1 MTAETL
7 GKLSQ
12 KTIWAS
18 LEKRRLWKNFSQYY
32 SVTHSGWYSK
42 IHHIFRYCKWDF
54 VRDFCPSCSSSTHW
68 AAIRFLL
75 AFSILLSPISIKWKK
90 INTGPRLG
98 LKYYIWGAKIITTA
112 PAEEEEEALVDA
124 LNLIVPSFCLPTFL
138 PWYPRKTLS
147 DFPSEMSH
155 CKCMRA

>member
-1 MTAETL
+1 MFQLDSL
-7 GKLSQ
+7 GSN
-12 KTIWAS
+12 T
-18 LEKRRLWKNFSQYY
+18 FSTSFLY
-32 SVTHSGWYSK
+32 SPVTHFHK
-42 IHHIFRYCKWDF
+42 
-54 VRDFCPSCSSSTHW
+54 VE
-68 AAIRFLL
+68 
-75 AFSILLSPISIKWKK
+75 K

-112 PAEEEEEALVDA
+112 PAEEEEALVDA

-155 CKCMRA
+155 YKSCERSG